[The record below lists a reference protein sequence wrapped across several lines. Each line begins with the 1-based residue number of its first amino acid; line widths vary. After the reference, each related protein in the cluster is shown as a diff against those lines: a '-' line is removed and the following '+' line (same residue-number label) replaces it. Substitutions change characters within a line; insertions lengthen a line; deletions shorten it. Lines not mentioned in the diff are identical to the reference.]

1 MADNDE
7 VNDEYQFTELDPL
20 NPNVVEEESL
30 QSASSETNDTGSR
43 QRVLGEAETNVKRN
57 ALIAVLVF
65 IALMLGY
72 KFIGSF
78 FFGSKDGIGDIK
90 APVTAPAP
98 VPIQPTPIEEA
109 PPSAPAP
116 VPQLPVPQPNA
127 ELKSNL
133 SSLALGQENLN
144 AQISTVGSQIDNM
157 NAHMDMLTTKI
168 NELSSVIASLNAK
181 LENQSQVIQ
190 RLTAKQVVKEP
201 RHPMRSVRHFEHYF
215 IQAVIPGRAWL
226 VAENGSTLTVREG
239 SNVPGYGR
247 VKLIDPH
254 EGRVMTSSGLVIR
267 FSQND
272 S

>member
-20 NPNVVEEESL
+20 NPNVVEEESP
-30 QSASSETNDTGSR
+30 QSASSDMNDKGSR
-43 QRVLGEAETNVKRN
+43 PRVLGEAETNVKRN

-78 FFGSKDGIGDIK
+78 FFGSKDGVSDIK
-90 APVTAPAP
+90 APVTAPTP
-98 VPIQPTPIEEA
+98 VPIQPAPIEEA

-116 VPQLPVPQPNA
+116 VPQVPVPQPNA
-127 ELKSNL
+127 ELTSNL

-144 AQISTVGSQIDNM
+144 SQIATVGSQINNM
-157 NAHMDMLTTKI
+157 NSHMDMLTAKI
-168 NELSSVIASLNAK
+168 GELSGVIASLNEK
-181 LENQSQVIQ
+181 LESQSQAIL
-190 RLTAKQVVKEP
+190 RLSAKQVLKEARQP
-201 RHPMRSVRHFEHYF
+201 TRSLRHVEHYF

-239 SNVPGYGR
+239 SNIPGYGR
-247 VKLIDPH
+247 VKLIEPH
-254 EGRVMTSSGLVIR
+254 EGRVMTSSGMVIR